1 MYHVEL
7 CVSAEF
13 VRDAA
18 RQAAPV
24 LDALQAELPPLVPGY
39 RMKILDGN
47 HLAASKHRI
56 EALRQTWAAPLP
68 GYILV
73 VLDQ

>member
-1 MYHVEL
+1 
-7 CVSAEF
+7 
-13 VRDAA
+13 
-18 RQAAPV
+18 
-24 LDALQAELPPLVPGY
+24 
-39 RMKILDGN
+39 MKILDGN

-73 VLDQ
+73 VLGQ